1 VFISVLVGA
10 KTAGLVGV
18 VVAVPMAVVAK
29 TSLMN
34 LRSLMAQQEPETT
47 VELVPAVSS
56 EMERSKIPS

>member
-1 VFISVLVGA
+1 
-10 KTAGLVGV
+10 